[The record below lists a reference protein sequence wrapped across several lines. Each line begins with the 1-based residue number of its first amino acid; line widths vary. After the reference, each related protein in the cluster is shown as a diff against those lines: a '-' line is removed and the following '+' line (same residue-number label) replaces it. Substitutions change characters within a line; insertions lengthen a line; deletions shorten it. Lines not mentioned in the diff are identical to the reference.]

1 MGTVINLKQAQKW
14 LMKKDLHEFVK
25 EMWDSYDPSPFSDS
39 WLVEYLCEC
48 YMYSLRQFLPNYCWG
63 WWITDEEYEAIKK
76 KTGGHCDVRD
86 HLLPDGQH
94 TRNHDINIAPRHCK
108 SSIFNVL
115 GPAWTII
122 NTPITVTS
130 VSHSMKLSGEMVEKK
145 QKLFNSEKFAYYFGD
160 DPSLKLLKNTAQC
173 IELRNGGKTYSV
185 AMKSF
190 TGFGSDCFV
199 AGTTILSRN
208 GYINIEDI
216 NIGDEVLSYNIVKGR
231 YEISRIVA
239 KRRIEDRE
247 TGIAVT
253 DSGRQVECTPDHRF
267 WVEDR
272 GYQEISKIEEG
283 SRFST
288 CSLQNMRETYIR
300 FKRVLQN
307 LLRETDEDTYLYEMR
322 FMWEYCNAFFDGV
335 EKTSSKGEVL
345 LFKDLSSES
354 EQYKETIKDSLSQLF
369 AMWKDWSSK
378 FSKIL
383 LTRMQK
389 NCGNKEKRV
398 TKQTNRSVLQELWK
412 IVLNTCEFKQDVLFR
427 RMRETD
433 AFKSNAWGEQSE
445 LQRIVSQLSSRI
457 LGHKSKDIGEGW
469 ILLSMLSFAIDRF
482 GVQQEWERIF
492 ENKSNSSP
500 QRQRQIQQFRA
511 EFNNIMFEMPYKN
524 TQERLREWRTS
535 GERKTVYDIQV
546 EPNNNFFANNI
557 LVHNCI
563 INDDLISVADARQ
576 DGAVLLKARDY
587 FKTTMP
593 SRLNNKTTGV
603 IMNIMQ
609 RIGRGDISD
618 LIAEDKGLRKIYSHT
633 ELQAIA
639 DHDETIIF
647 PCSGKVKIIK
657 KGDLLWPER
666 FGDYS
671 QLKMEIGAE
680 DFETQYNQRPSK
692 NKLNV
697 IQDDYIHYIS
707 DKEYEE
713 FKLGVEFHYGSHDCP
728 VKDKETSDFHGFCEG
743 ESRANE
749 LVITD
754 AFEKH
759 LSYIKEKE
767 LLTNL
772 QTVDPSILQIVEDKA
787 NGAALIQD
795 LAIDVPGLVAFNP
808 GTKSKMQRLE
818 LASVYMQQG
827 LVRFRR
833 SERIEELILHLKKFP
848 LLEHDDMVDAF
859 SQLVIYHFTQRHL
872 GVYSGAFNFENI
884 VDPITRDE
892 KERLFMTYGATIK
905 GEVIKVVGVSQDMY
919 KDVYIVEKEYTFSS
933 IMAYEEFCRTI
944 PAGCTVYDA
953 SPQNRLSSLVTN
965 VFNNIKF
972 IDQDRD
978 KSINILKT
986 GFYKKKVK
994 VSRECKQTINDIA
1007 RMRVTESSRERGV
1020 DQTETLDEG
1029 MAGCLRAVI
1038 TAAKGYSLVWY

>member
-14 LMKKDLHEFVK
+14 LMMKSLYDFVK
-25 EMWDSYDPSPFSDS
+25 EMWDSYDPTPYSDC

-48 YMYSLRQFLPNYCWG
+48 YEYSIKKFLPNYCWG

-76 KTGGHCDVRD
+76 KTGGKCPIRD
-86 HLLPDGQH
+86 FRLPDGTP
-94 TRNHDINIAPRHCK
+94 TRNHDINMAPRHTK

-122 NTPITVTS
+122 NTPVTVTS
-130 VSHSMKLSGEMVEKK
+130 VSHSLKLSGEMVEKK

-160 DPSLKLLKNTAQC
+160 NPSLKLLKNTSQC
-173 IELRNGGKTYSV
+173 LELRNGGKTYSV

-190 TGFGSDCFV
+190 TGFGSD
-199 AGTTILSRN
+199 I
-208 GYINIEDI
+208 
-216 NIGDEVLSYNIVKGR
+216 
-231 YEISRIVA
+231 
-239 KRRIEDRE
+239 
-247 TGIAVT
+247 
-253 DSGRQVECTPDHRF
+253 
-267 WVEDR
+267 
-272 GYQEISKIEEG
+272 
-283 SRFST
+283 
-288 CSLQNMRETYIR
+288 
-300 FKRVLQN
+300 
-307 LLRETDEDTYLYEMR
+307 
-322 FMWEYCNAFFDGV
+322 
-335 EKTSSKGEVL
+335 
-345 LFKDLSSES
+345 
-354 EQYKETIKDSLSQLF
+354 
-369 AMWKDWSSK
+369 
-378 FSKIL
+378 
-383 LTRMQK
+383 
-389 NCGNKEKRV
+389 
-398 TKQTNRSVLQELWK
+398 
-412 IVLNTCEFKQDVLFR
+412 
-427 RMRETD
+427 
-433 AFKSNAWGEQSE
+433 
-445 LQRIVSQLSSRI
+445 
-457 LGHKSKDIGEGW
+457 
-469 ILLSMLSFAIDRF
+469 
-482 GVQQEWERIF
+482 
-492 ENKSNSSP
+492 
-500 QRQRQIQQFRA
+500 
-511 EFNNIMFEMPYKN
+511 
-524 TQERLREWRTS
+524 
-535 GERKTVYDIQV
+535 
-546 EPNNNFFANNI
+546 
-557 LVHNCI
+557 I

-833 SERIEELILHLKKFP
+833 SERVEELILHLKKFP

>member
-48 YMYSLRQFLPNYCWG
+48 YMYSIRQFLPNYCWG

-199 AGTTILSRN
+199 AGT
-208 GYINIEDI
+208 
-216 NIGDEVLSYNIVKGR
+216 EVLTPRGNISIENIQVGDSVWSANIDTMHSFISKVVATRTIPNREIVMVEFSNGR
-231 YEISRIVA
+231 KI
-239 KRRIEDRE
+239 
-247 TGIAVT
+247 
-253 DSGRQVECTPDHRF
+253 ECTPDHRF
-267 WVEDR
+267 YIIDK
-272 GYQEISKIEEG
+272 GYIEISKCVVGVDKVRGASGIYTITSITKG
-283 SRFST
+283 S
-288 CSLQNMRETYIR
+288 
-300 FKRVLQN
+300 
-307 LLRETDEDTYLYEMR
+307 
-322 FMWEYCNAFFDGV
+322 
-335 EKTSSKGEVL
+335 
-345 LFKDLSSES
+345 
-354 EQYKETIKDSLSQLF
+354 
-369 AMWKDWSSK
+369 
-378 FSKIL
+378 
-383 LTRMQK
+383 
-389 NCGNKEKRV
+389 
-398 TKQTNRSVLQELWK
+398 
-412 IVLNTCEFKQDVLFR
+412 
-427 RMRETD
+427 
-433 AFKSNAWGEQSE
+433 
-445 LQRIVSQLSSRI
+445 
-457 LGHKSKDIGEGW
+457 
-469 ILLSMLSFAIDRF
+469 
-482 GVQQEWERIF
+482 
-492 ENKSNSSP
+492 
-500 QRQRQIQQFRA
+500 
-511 EFNNIMFEMPYKN
+511 
-524 TQERLREWRTS
+524 
-535 GERKTVYDIQV
+535 RKTVYDIQV

-772 QTVDPSILQIVEDKA
+772 QTVDPSVLQIVEDKA

-827 LVRFRR
+827 LVRFRK